1 MDCWY
6 REKCVGA
13 ESGCENGCIKFV
25 EMKHLLENSGLPKKF
40 QGPVKIH
47 PSRVD
52 EEEYQLLWE
61 IADDIESFVKDG
73 ENLIIM
79 SKRTGNGK
87 TTWACKLLTKYL
99 DRIAIGN
106 AFRDRALFVSFTD
119 FKMRCK
125 NFDDKEFD
133 LVGYRKRLEN
143 VDLVVWDDIADT
155 ELTDYEYRVFMQ
167 ILEQRLSKGLSNI
180 YTSNM
185 VGKEL
190 EGYVGKRLYSRMVNG
205 SVQIEFHETDK
216 RGIW

>member
-6 REKCVGA
+6 RTACIGA
-13 ESGCENGCIKFV
+13 KLNCENDCVKFA
-25 EMKHLLENSGLPKKF
+25 EMKHLLEHSGLPKKF
-40 QGPVKIH
+40 KGPVTIHNSKI
-47 PSRVD
+47 D

-61 IADDIESFVKDG
+61 IADDIEDFVRDG

-79 SKRTGNGK
+79 SKNTGNGK

-99 DRIAIGN
+99 DKIAIGN

-125 NFDDKEFD
+125 DFENKEFD
-133 LVGYRKRLEN
+133 RVRYQKRLET

-167 ILEQRLSKGLSNI
+167 ILEHRLSKGLSNI
-180 YTSNM
+180 FTSNM

-205 SVQIEFHETDK
+205 SVQVEFHESDK

>member
-1 MDCWY
+1 MRCWY
-6 REKCVGA
+6 NAVCIGA
-13 ESGCENGCIKFV
+13 KDNCENDCIKFI
-25 EMKHLLENSGLPKKF
+25 EMKYLLENSGLPKKF

-47 PSRVD
+47 NSRVD
-52 EEEYQLLWE
+52 SEEYQLPHE
-61 IADDIESFVKDG
+61 IADDIEAFVKDG

-99 DRIAIGN
+99 DKVAIGN

-119 FKMRCK
+119 FKMKCK
-125 NFDDKEFD
+125 DFDNKEFD
-133 LVGYRKRLEN
+133 LVGYRKKLEN

-155 ELTDYEYRVFMQ
+155 ELTDYEY
-167 ILEQRLSKGLSNI
+167 LEQRLSKGLSNI

-205 SVQIEFHETDK
+205 SVQIEFNETDK
-216 RGIW
+216 RGVW